1 MSDWMFDRT
10 AAPKL
15 VLADFTT
22 GPCEMGISFVDTTDV
37 IIELSDANQHLKLTL
52 SLDAVLEI
60 CKAQLTMLQGG
71 CYGE

>member
-1 MSDWMFDRT
+1 MSDWLFDT
-10 AAPKL
+10 HSAPKL

-22 GPCEMGISFVDTTDV
+22 APCEMTISFVDTTDV
-37 IIELSDANQHLKLTL
+37 IVELQDSHQHLKLTL
-52 SLDAVLEI
+52 TLDAVLEI